1 MQGNEDCTSSNNDET
16 YPYHSELRRLKVL
29 IGIVTLYDT
38 TLSLFHIWLYEPVNT
53 VIHVR
58 DCNTHHS
65 NDIVASVKT
74 VTTAS

>member
-38 TLSLFHIWLYEPVNT
+38 TYGLFRI
-53 VIHVR
+53 
-58 DCNTHHS
+58 
-65 NDIVASVKT
+65 
-74 VTTAS
+74 